1 LLKQDGPTGGL
12 ELDLEQ
18 YLIPT
23 PTTHAAATYAANLT
37 ENPRSKLYSRVPSQN
52 YENGMISGPHGY
64 AEKVVIL
71 SLVYSF
77 HMK

>member
-23 PTTHAAATYAANLT
+23 PTTHTATTYAANLT
-37 ENPRSKLYSRVPSQN
+37 EDPRSKLHSRVPSQN
-52 YENGMISGPHGY
+52 YANGMISGSHGY

-77 HMK
+77 I